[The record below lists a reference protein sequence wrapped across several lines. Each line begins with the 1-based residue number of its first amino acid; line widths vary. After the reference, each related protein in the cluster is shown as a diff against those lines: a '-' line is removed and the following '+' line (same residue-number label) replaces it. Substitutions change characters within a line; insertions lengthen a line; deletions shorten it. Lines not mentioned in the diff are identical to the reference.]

1 MNKRLIKNLSYLIL
15 ISILFI
21 SGVILLRNHKFQAE
35 RTYNY
40 NLIYVTLVTIASFG
54 GIGVLL
60 GLSNTN
66 FSLKEIEVLRFDR
79 IRLLSLGLPSLIT
92 SLFYIWVYL
101 RLFNKYPFIYS
112 YIQEIDYLV
121 MLSSII
127 LGHTLVSSI
136 YRD

>member
-1 MNKRLIKNLSYLIL
+1 MKNRFIKNLGYLIL
-15 ISILFI
+15 ISTLLIG
-21 SGVILLRNHKFQAE
+21 GVILLRNHKFQAQ

-40 NLIYVTLVTIASFG
+40 NLIYTTLVTIACFG

-66 FSLKEIEVLRFDR
+66 FSLKEIEVPRFDR
-79 IRLLSLGLPSLIT
+79 IRLLSLGLPSLLT
-92 SLFYIWVYL
+92 SLSYIWVYL
-101 RLFNKYPFIYS
+101 GLFNKYPIIYS

-121 MLSSII
+121 MISSII

-136 YRD
+136 YTD